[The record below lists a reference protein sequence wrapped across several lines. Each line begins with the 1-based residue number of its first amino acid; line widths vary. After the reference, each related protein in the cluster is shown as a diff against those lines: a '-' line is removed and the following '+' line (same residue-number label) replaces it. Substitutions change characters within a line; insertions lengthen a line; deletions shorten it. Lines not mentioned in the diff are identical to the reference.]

1 MFGFYSAG
9 RSACLDVLLSIQLKS
24 SSTYESK
31 VSDLGDSG
39 SLAFSAGQGLSVWE
53 KHHLNPIIDQ
63 SIQGCNPEH
72 ERRQI
77 SEIKFSNWSQ
87 FLHIKKYCTIGS
99 AEIDESERVLIAKR
113 RVSFQFAALTPCS
126 T

>member
-1 MFGFYSAG
+1 MS
-9 RSACLDVLLSIQLKS
+9 D

-63 SIQGCNPEH
+63 LFQGCNPEH

-77 SEIKFSNWSQ
+77 SEIKFSDWSPI
-87 FLHIKKYCTIGS
+87 LHIKKYCTIGC
-99 AEIDESERVLIAKR
+99 AEVDGSEQILISERK